1 VLATALPNAL
11 DIADRSSKSLSEG
24 GLYWVVGVSLG
35 VSAVLFVLFMWKVH
49 QNSALMR
56 EMLTQEQ
63 RLRTEVDKVRREH
76 MDSLVQLSGTAHALV
91 RLNEK
96 VQSQA
101 DSLEAERESFE
112 RERRSFRGKRGAVE
126 PATLTV
132 VEKK

>member
-1 VLATALPNAL
+1 
-11 DIADRSSKSLSEG
+11 
-24 GLYWVVGVSLG
+24 
-35 VSAVLFVLFMWKVH
+35 
-49 QNSALMR
+49 
-56 EMLTQEQ
+56 
-63 RLRTEVDKVRREH
+63 
-76 MDSLVQLSGTAHALV
+76 VQLSGTAHALV